1 MESLGHGQ
9 SQVIPETGFD
19 ALWGSA
25 ALNSLGPDRARSR
38 PRRRRAIRPRGLP
51 GGLARYGVKNVRFHG
66 EGRIVRARYGVKN
79 VRFHGEGRIVR
90 RQAGDFATEAFS
102 PGGEPRIRG
111 DTMDEVGGG
120 VAEAREPP
128 SSPAM
133 GPLPQSPL
141 FVMTRTPE
149 HRAGL
154 PTSASRLRG
163 ARRVAGLAAGYWA
176 RGSRMVA
183 GVGCADECR
192 GRVRHRGRL
201 PR

>member
-1 MESLGHGQ
+1 MESLWHGQ

-25 ALNSLGPDRARSR
+25 APNSLGPDRARSR

-51 GGLARYGVKNVRFHG
+51 GGL
-66 EGRIVRARYGVKN
+66 ARYGVKN

-120 VAEAREPP
+120 LPRRVSLLPLRPWDRSLRAHYSSWPAPPNTDPVSRRPRRGCVARGG
-128 SSPAM
+128 SRV
-133 GPLPQSPL
+133 LPRVL
-141 FVMTRTPE
+141 
-149 HRAGL
+149 
-154 PTSASRLRG
+154 LRVLLRVLG
-163 ARRVAGLAAGYWA
+163 ARV
-176 RGSRMVA
+176 SD
-183 GVGCADECR
+183 GCGGWVC
-192 GRVRHRGRL
+192 
-201 PR
+201 